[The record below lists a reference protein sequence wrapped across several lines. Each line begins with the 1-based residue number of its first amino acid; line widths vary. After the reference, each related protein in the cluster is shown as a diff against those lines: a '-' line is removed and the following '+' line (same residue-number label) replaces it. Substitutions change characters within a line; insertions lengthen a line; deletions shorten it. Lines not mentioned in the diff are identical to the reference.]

1 MECSFWELLEEQIKK
16 NGIIID
22 RKKGTARK
30 RFSGV
35 RYPTDYGFIP
45 GTTASDRGGI
55 DLFSGTSEDKRIV
68 GLFCTFDELKK
79 DAELKLLYACT
90 LEEIEAISIFLD
102 VPHHAFYVSRG
113 K

>member
-1 MECSFWELLEEQIKK
+1 MERSFWELLEEKIEK

-22 RKKGTARK
+22 RERGTARK
-30 RFSGV
+30 RFGGI

-45 GTTASDRGGI
+45 GTTTSDGGGV
-55 DLFSGTSEDKRIV
+55 DLFIGSDKGKKIV

-79 DAELKLLYACT
+79 DAEIKLLYACT
-90 LEEIEAISIFLD
+90 PAEIEAISIFLD
-102 VPHHAFYVSRG
+102 TPHHAIFVSRE